1 MKTEIIYDNL
11 LEKVSNKYI
20 LTIIA
25 GKRMRDINKGEP
37 VLVKINKKDTL
48 MAKAFKEI
56 LEGKISYGYEE
67 NISEEE

>member
-11 LEKVSNKYI
+11 LEKVSNKYV

-37 VLVKINKKDTL
+37 VLVKTNKKDTL
-48 MAKAFKEI
+48 MEKTFKEI